1 LLLEEAHALAP
12 RRLDDLV
19 AAADLLG
26 TASIAFVLDTNVYI
40 RDAAG
45 MLPLA
50 VETLLD
56 RALLFHCTVCLGEL
70 ATGIGNADP
79 AHPNWRATRNHYVGL
94 FDSIPQ
100 TRILHPDSQAWADWG
115 LVAGTLARL
124 QGYHRDQR
132 KECCNDS
139 LILLSAAKTGLPV
152 LTADR
157 SDFDLVQQ
165 FVPESQFVHY

>member
-1 LLLEEAHALAP
+1 MWGYLIAS
-12 RRLDDLV
+12 RRP
-19 AAADLLG
+19 
-26 TASIAFVLDTNVYI
+26 ASCIPT
-40 RDAAG
+40 DA
-45 MLPLA
+45 
-50 VETLLD
+50 
-56 RALLFHCTVCLGEL
+56 
-70 ATGIGNADP
+70 
-79 AHPNWRATRNHYVGL
+79 
-94 FDSIPQ
+94 
-100 TRILHPDSQAWADWG
+100 G

-132 KECCNDS
+132 KECFNDA